1 MFQEN
6 KTDPNDEM
14 NEVSKFSDSF
24 MNNTEKYL
32 NSNKYVMVMLASY
45 FR

>member
-1 MFQEN
+1 MFQKY
-6 KTDPNDEM
+6 KTDPNEEM

-24 MNNTEKYL
+24 MNTEKYL
-32 NSNKYVMVMLASY
+32 NSNKYVRVMLASY